1 MVVSIKFAA
10 ELRDKLHGLNLFKPE
25 HLQFY
30 QEMALAFIKGNENE
44 ILQIYKDIK
53 GNKTIGIGFNMDN
66 PEARIVWQAIFQGL
80 ISFDK
85 VYNGQQTI
93 TTEQSRMI
101 YDYKSA
107 ANRIELKN
115 IYGKSWNKLKPN
127 ERLMIEDLYWNGGNK
142 LVGKF
147 TKFFQHMRLYAESS
161 KLKYLEQ
168 GLIEVR
174 EGSNKEKIRG
184 IQNRRNVQSEI
195 GDSSKCLTLL
205 PYVGILMIFF
215 ITTSCKIDCK
225 LLYQN
230 LLS

>member
-107 ANRIELKN
+107 TNRIELKN
-115 IYGKSWNKLKPN
+115 IYGKFWDKLKPN
-127 ERLMIEDLYWNGGNK
+127 EMLMIEDLYWNGGNK

-147 TKFFQHMRLYAESS
+147 TKFFQHMVLYAESS

-195 GDSSKCLTLL
+195 GDSSKCPTLL
-205 PYVGILMIFF
+205 PYSGYSHDFF
-215 ITTSCKIDCK
+215 HHH
-225 LLYQN
+225 LL
-230 LLS
+230 

>member
-10 ELRDKLHGLNLFKPE
+10 ELRNKLHGLNLSNPQ

-30 QEMALAFIKGNENE
+30 QEMVFVFIKGNENE

-66 PEARIVWQAIFQGL
+66 PKAKIVWQAIFQGL

-93 TTEQSRMI
+93 TTQQSRMI

-107 ANRIELKN
+107 VNRIELKN
-115 IYGKSWNKLKPN
+115 IYGKSWDKLKPN
-127 ERLMIEDLYWNGGNK
+127 EMLMIEYLYWNGGNK

-147 TKFFQHMRLYAESS
+147 TKFFQHMVLYAESS
-161 KLKYLEQ
+161 KLKYIEQ

-195 GDSSKCLTLL
+195 GDSSKC
-205 PYVGILMIFF
+205 PIPFSHNKYFHDFF
-215 ITTSCKIDCK
+215 SPPPLVK
-225 LLYQN
+225 
-230 LLS
+230 

>member
-107 ANRIELKN
+107 TNRIELKN
-115 IYGKSWNKLKPN
+115 IYGKSWDKLKPN